1 MNILQYIDGALVL
14 LAPMLTDLLV
24 TAISALLALVL
35 LAVRRYVG
43 LRAEAILRDALNQAI
58 ATGAK
63 QAPDNAN
70 MAEAAEAAVEYARRS
85 SPGTIKDLGATEDVL
100 IDKARA
106 AIKALK

>member
-58 ATGAK
+58 ATGAR
-63 QAPDNAN
+63 QAPDNASVS
-70 MAEAAEAAVEYARRS
+70 EAAEAAVAYAKRS
-85 SPGTIKDLGATEDVL
+85 SPDAIKKLGASTDVL
-100 IDKARA
+100 LDKARA

>member
-1 MNILQYIDGALVL
+1 MDILQYLDGALVL

-58 ATGAK
+58 TTGAK
-63 QAPDNAN
+63 QAPANASV
-70 MAEAAEAAVEYARRS
+70 AEAAEAAVAYAKRS
-85 SPGTIKDLGATEDVL
+85 SPDAIKKLGASTDVL
-100 IDKARA
+100 LDKARA